1 MGPPWCNQSTI
12 AQVGTAAPPG
22 KRQRAGLPTGEGS
35 QGLTPCGG
43 GSSSPHPPPTSLCH
57 RKWRRGPSGWLLAS
71 LGPASLLP
79 PPVALISTEGLP
91 APLRLGSTAARRAG
105 LWDSLWIRVHSSEG
119 PRAPRSLLSSQ
130 AQPLLEQPYVRP
142 TLPSVPTRVHRL
154 PGPQSEDGET
164 STGLAGFMFPGGHTL
179 YPGGQLDKP
188 GARILRLGWL

>member
-1 MGPPWCNQSTI
+1 MVQPVHHS
-12 AQVGTAAPPG
+12 
-22 KRQRAGLPTGEGS
+22 S
-35 QGLTPCGG
+35 GG
-43 GSSSPHPPPTSLCH
+43 HSSSTREKTESRAANLGGKPRADSLRWWFQLLPPPTSLCQ